1 MVHFSTISLAMRSL
15 VSTISLLSLQVAS
28 LSFASQQTGKRKHE
42 KTTCLWDSSS
52 DTSAI
57 SSSSEH
63 DIDQLVKLCY
73 ASSLSYLPIDSI
85 SSSPY
90 ADVAQSLRPITQVVE
105 PTTESGAT
113 LFECTEEGDD
123 TIIVACRG
131 SATPRNFVTNLR
143 FQLKPLSKKL
153 IANSEE
159 EDARGHEGFQEAA
172 AGLWE
177 RLEPNLMGG
186 TIGGRN
192 RKIIFTGHSLGAG
205 TSEMTALHAA
215 AASTGGTEIS
225 QITTFGGPCIGDA
238 AFVRHVN
245 DGALANT
252 DIKHIVHDYD
262 PILFN
267 NGPLWKKLGFE
278 RSGMTL
284 ECDPHEAR
292 ILSKERN
299 DNTLG
304 LRIPPFNILDH
315 CKYLGVFVGPR
326 LR

>member
-1 MVHFSTISLAMRSL
+1 MQSL
-15 VSTISLLSLQVAS
+15 VAIISLLSLQAS
-28 LSFASQQTGKRKHE
+28 LSFAPTSLLVTPGKRRHE
-42 KTTCLWDSSS
+42 KTSCLWDSSS
-52 DTSAI
+52 NASAV

-63 DIDQLVKLCY
+63 DIEQLVKLCY

-90 ADVAQSLRPITQVVE
+90 ADIAETLRPSMQVVE
-105 PTTESGAT
+105 PATDSGAT
-113 LFECTEEGDD
+113 LFQCTEEGGD

-131 SATPRNFVTNLR
+131 SATPKNFLTNLR
-143 FQLKPLSKKL
+143 FQLKPLPKKL
-153 IANSEE
+153 MMNSEE
-159 EDARGHEGFQEAA
+159 EDARGHEGFQDAA
-172 AGLWE
+172 DGLWE

-215 AASTGGTEIS
+215 AASTGGTEVS

-245 DGALANT
+245 NGALSNT
-252 DIKHIVHDYD
+252 DIKHVVHDYD

-267 NGPLWKKLGFE
+267 NGPLWEKLGFE
-278 RSGMTL
+278 RSGVTL
-284 ECDPHEAR
+284 KCDPHEAR
-292 ILSKERN
+292 ILSKERESEVF
-299 DNTLG
+299 
-304 LRIPPFNILDH
+304 RIPPFNILDH

>member
-1 MVHFSTISLAMRSL
+1 M
-15 VSTISLLSLQVAS
+15 
-28 LSFASQQTGKRKHE
+28 
-42 KTTCLWDSSS
+42 
-52 DTSAI
+52 
-57 SSSSEH
+57 
-63 DIDQLVKLCY
+63 
-73 ASSLSYLPIDSI
+73 
-85 SSSPY
+85 
-90 ADVAQSLRPITQVVE
+90 QVVE
-105 PTTESGAT
+105 VNTESGAT
-113 LFECTEEGDD
+113 IFECTEEGDD
-123 TIIVACRG
+123 TVIVACRG

-143 FQLKPLSKKL
+143 FQLKPLSKTL

-159 EDARGHEGFQEAA
+159 EGARGREGFQEAA
-172 AGLWE
+172 EGLWE

-225 QITTFGGPCIGDA
+225 QITTFGGICIGDA

-245 DGALANT
+245 YGALANT

-267 NGPLWKKLGFE
+267 NGPLWEKLGFE
-278 RSGMTL
+278 RSGITL

-292 ILSKERN
+292 ILTEERN

-304 LRIPPFNILDH
+304 LRIPPFKILDH

>member
-1 MVHFSTISLAMRSL
+1 MVLFAMRSL
-15 VSTISLLSLQVAS
+15 IAIIFLLSLQAS
-28 LSFASQQTGKRKHE
+28 LSFAPMSLLVTPGKRRHE
-42 KTTCLWDSSS
+42 KTSSSSCLWDSS
-52 DTSAI
+52 
-57 SSSSEH
+57 EH
-63 DIDQLVKLCY
+63 DIEQLVKLCY

-90 ADVAQSLRPITQVVE
+90 ADIAQSLRPLVQVVE
-105 PTTESGAT
+105 PATESGAT
-113 LFECTEEGDD
+113 MFECTEEGDD

-153 IANSEE
+153 MMYSEE
-159 EDARGHEGFQEAA
+159 EDARGHEGFQAA
-172 AGLWE
+172 AEGLWE

-186 TIGGRN
+186 SIGRN

-225 QITTFGGPCIGDA
+225 QITTFGGPCIGDT

-262 PILFN
+262 PILYN
-267 NGPLWKKLGFE
+267 NGPLWERLGFE
-278 RSGMTL
+278 RSGITL
-284 ECDPHEAR
+284 ECDPHEAK
-292 ILSKERN
+292 ILSKEWN
-299 DNTLG
+299 DNDGG

-326 LR
+326 LRLP